1 MRNQVWLLGFPPG
14 TPQDWRPCGV
24 SKAWGGKRP
33 VYVGPCAN
41 CSFFSQVRPLGLALV
56 YPLGLATIW
65 FFESLGWEAPGV
77 SRAIRKVLVF
87 PGTARWACPEVSFRI
102 GDHVVSRSLGWE
114 TPGVSR
120 TMRKVWFVRRYGPLG
135 LS

>member
-1 MRNQVWLLGFPPG
+1 MQAVMGHTLSSIWASPS
-14 TPQDWRPCGV
+14 V
-24 SKAWGGKRP
+24 
-33 VYVGPCAN
+33 
-41 CSFFSQVRPLGLALV
+41 PLRIGDHMV
-56 YPLGLATIW
+56 
-65 FFESLGWEAPGV
+65 FQSLRWEAPGV
-77 SRAIRKVLVF
+77 SRAMRKVLVF